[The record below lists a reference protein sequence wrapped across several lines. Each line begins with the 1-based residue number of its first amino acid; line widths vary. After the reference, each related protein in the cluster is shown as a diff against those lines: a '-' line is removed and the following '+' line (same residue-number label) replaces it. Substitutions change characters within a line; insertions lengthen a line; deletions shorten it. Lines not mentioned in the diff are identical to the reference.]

1 MSILFGSAIPFPDVY
16 SKGILRDVHKKTR
29 ARIFIAAMF
38 FTEKNWKTP
47 QRPSINKETQCTI
60 YVNSIHLLKRTT
72 QNYIYK
78 SQKHVLTSTSGYDAV
93 VDANLSSGGWGRGEE
108 K

>member
-47 QRPSINKETQCTI
+47 QRPSINK
-60 YVNSIHLLKRTT
+60 
-72 QNYIYK
+72 
-78 SQKHVLTSTSGYDAV
+78 
-93 VDANLSSGGWGRGEE
+93 
-108 K
+108 